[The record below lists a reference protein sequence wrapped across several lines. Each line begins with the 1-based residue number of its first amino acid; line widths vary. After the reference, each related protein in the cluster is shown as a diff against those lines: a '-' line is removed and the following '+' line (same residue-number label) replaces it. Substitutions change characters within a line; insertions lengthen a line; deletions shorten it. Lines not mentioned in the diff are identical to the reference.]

1 MHRVAAKPAEH
12 PDTPRG
18 TRAAKR
24 TRAGSAGT
32 RSRTGSAARR
42 SPGAPVSPE
51 VMEELDGMAATA
63 RVDTLVRW
71 AQWELISVPRE
82 RLRWMKTLLLG

>member
-1 MHRVAAKPAEH
+1 
-12 PDTPRG
+12 
-18 TRAAKR
+18 
-24 TRAGSAGT
+24 
-32 RSRTGSAARR
+32 
-42 SPGAPVSPE
+42 
-51 VMEELDGMAATA
+51 MEELDGMAATA